1 MDGGP
6 LPQNHPELV
15 EHLLDLP
22 EVNYLE
28 GREVRP
34 WHHGIKAVS
43 ALVGTQDPWA
53 NL

>member
-1 MDGGP
+1 MRGP

-15 EHLLDLP
+15 EHFLDLS
-22 EVNYLE
+22 EVDYLE

-34 WHHGIKAVS
+34 RHHGTKAVS
-43 ALVGTQDPWA
+43 VLVGNQDPWA